1 MAGTQT
7 LPGPWQHPA
16 WLSLRAGPVTLL
28 WSPLCSIGIT
38 VSSFMGPAAL
48 ARAFPSSRSWTP
60 RPQKSTGNQAQAR
73 LRLLWEPG
81 GRGMGTFHPHRGQ
94 VPRSWLK
101 LCGQAV
107 CTCRTKWCMSLAGA
121 CCWGQR
127 LNGIFSRTRLGGWST
142 REPGRGL
149 GAGGD
154 APFGCGVAGWPEGPL
169 GYLDRGSRDPRP
181 PRLGDQLPEPPAHP
195 YPARPCAAF
204 CLGQEF
210 VAPCLWSR
218 DHKGEGGSNFTGL
231 ARGRPV
237 PPP

>member
-1 MAGTQT
+1 MREQGGTEPLPISSVLFVHEKAEQGRAGCWPVAGTQT

-16 WLSLRAGPVTLL
+16 RLSLRAGPVTLL

-101 LCGQAV
+101 LCGQTV

-121 CCWGQR
+121 CCWGQVEWD
-127 LNGIFSRTRLGGWST
+127 LFQNSAWGLEHQGTRKGAWGWGRRSVWLWGG
-142 REPGRGL
+142 R
-149 GAGGD
+149 
-154 APFGCGVAGWPEGPL
+154 VA
-169 GYLDRGSRDPRP
+169 
-181 PRLGDQLPEPPAHP
+181 
-195 YPARPCAAF
+195 
-204 CLGQEF
+204 
-210 VAPCLWSR
+210 
-218 DHKGEGGSNFTGL
+218 
-231 ARGRPV
+231 
-237 PPP
+237 